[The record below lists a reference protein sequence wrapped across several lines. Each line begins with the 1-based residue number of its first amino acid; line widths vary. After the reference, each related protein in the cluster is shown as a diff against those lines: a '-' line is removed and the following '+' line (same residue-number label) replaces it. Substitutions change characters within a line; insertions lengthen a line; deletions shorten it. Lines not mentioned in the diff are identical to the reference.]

1 MTGFTAWKGGVN
13 ENQSGRESGLTVKTV
28 RYYANIGFV
37 CPTIDTATG
46 YRHYDSSDIAKLKL
60 LVTPAIGFFGEHCR
74 ELALYEQDR
83 PSRDVKKIAMNKI
96 ADIDRRLGELRRLKS
111 ELAALAHA
119 CDGDDRPNCPII
131 EGLAGTQRGG
141 WSSRVLCAA
150 ITNQIDQKFEKFQ
163 MMLELLE

>member
-1 MTGFTAWKGGVN
+1 MKISQAAA
-13 ENQSGRESGLTVKTV
+13 ESGLTVKTV
-28 RYYANIGFV
+28 RYYANIGLV

-46 YRHYDSSDIAKLKL
+46 YRHYDASDIAKLKF
-60 LVTPAIGFFGEHCR
+60 VGTARRFDFSIEDCR
-74 ELALYEQDR
+74 ELLALYEDKDR

-131 EGLAGTQRGG
+131 EGLAGTQRRG
-141 WSSRVLCAA
+141 
-150 ITNQIDQKFEKFQ
+150 
-163 MMLELLE
+163 